1 MKTYRSSFCKEEY
14 NVYNLQF
21 FLTPKQL
28 IFSKIPGWVKEHI
41 NHNMIQI
48 SLRSCAPFDDNKEC
62 EITKEA
68 VEKDHLWHKLI
79 PEKGVRNQ
87 NLSTLSWLVRL
98 DTKYTKHIYNIPYIK
113 GASMKLCI
121 KVTQYDA

>member
-1 MKTYRSSFCKEEY
+1 
-14 NVYNLQF
+14 
-21 FLTPKQL
+21 
-28 IFSKIPGWVKEHI
+28 
-41 NHNMIQI
+41 MIQI

-98 DTKYTKHIYNIPYIK
+98 DTQNIPSISTTYRT
-113 GASMKLCI
+113 SRELP
-121 KVTQYDA
+121 